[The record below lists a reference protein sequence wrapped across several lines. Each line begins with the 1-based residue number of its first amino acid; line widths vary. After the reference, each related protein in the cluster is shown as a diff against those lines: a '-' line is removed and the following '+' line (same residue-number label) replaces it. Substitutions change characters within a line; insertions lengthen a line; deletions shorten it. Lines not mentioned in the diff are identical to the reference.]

1 MKVFRLPITS
11 TPTSCITSPIH
22 SCPIQNLVLST
33 CSLNGY
39 IEFVL
44 LRFALAPTRSS
55 RAQLHHLAFANI
67 FPVSL
72 FSLCLLSLSGEAEKE
87 TVSSS
92 SFTRVP
98 SPAPDHNKN
107 PQSIFFPRF
116 SSHLGFS
123 WEACPAVCW
132 ELHCVSNKPLVPS

>member
-1 MKVFRLPITS
+1 MHMYDALHHVSLCRSVHIFLGRMLTGSSTVKVFRLPITS

-22 SCPIQNLVLST
+22 PCPIQNLVLST

-44 LRFALAPTRSS
+44 LRFALALTRSS

-67 FPVSL
+67 FSVSL

-87 TVSSS
+87 TVSPS

-107 PQSIFFPRF
+107 PQSIFFP
-116 SSHLGFS
+116 
-123 WEACPAVCW
+123 
-132 ELHCVSNKPLVPS
+132 